1 VVALPRFGTPEVGPS
16 AATGGPFS
24 FGQTDWP
31 EFALLRFTN
40 RAGLGRVGG
49 FSIAYVVGATF
60 PLGGGSDRDPARN
73 YPCVDRLSTPQS
85 PTNGLEEQAAGRN
98 VPKEPAARGN
108 GGVQNVLAGTALSVH
123 VAAAIRCQV
132 QSGAGGPTPSRQKS

>member
-1 VVALPRFGTPEVGPS
+1 VVALPGFGTPEVGPS

-49 FSIAYVVGATF
+49 FSIAYVVGATHF
-60 PLGGGSDRDPARN
+60 PWVGAAIETQLATIPALIGCLPQTRHSPAREVIVGETQPVAGLKKAPRVN
-73 YPCVDRLSTPQS
+73 CGARQGSMEIRIS
-85 PTNGLEEQAAGRN
+85 PVSL
-98 VPKEPAARGN
+98 
-108 GGVQNVLAGTALSVH
+108 
-123 VAAAIRCQV
+123 IRH
-132 QSGAGGPTPSRQKS
+132 